1 MCLRKMLRSGAAE
14 GGRSARRGLQ
24 ARHCAESALFARRRR
39 RWRLRLAQEVVG
51 QLAPCLALLQKRC
64 SLRGSGATLESKLR
78 YLRATAP
85 WSCRCAMRAQAPRT
99 ARCACSSRARNAS
112 SCRLAGGKSAR
123 VHAAT
128 SARVCGRWRRALP
141 QCRRRRGG
149 LQVRRRLPS
158 ALRSSTATARRSRR
172 TGARAGRALAPQPR
186 LLRRGAQVLQLI
198 VAHPLISSRAERL
211 ERWTSQEALDFEHRR
226 PFLCVASQR
235 GDVLVVRQLAVP
247 PAPDSPQAAE
257 RGAGR

>member
-1 MCLRKMLRSGAAE
+1 VCLRKMLRSGAAE

-24 ARHCAESALFARRRR
+24 ARHCAESALFARWRRR
-39 RWRLRLAQEVVG
+39 RRLGLAQEVVG
-51 QLAPCLALLQKRC
+51 QLAPRLALLQKRC

-78 YLRATAP
+78 HLWRRAPAP

-99 ARCACSSRARNAS
+99 PRCACSSRARNAS

-123 VHAAT
+123 AHAAT
-128 SARVCGRWRRALP
+128 SVRVCGRWRRALP

-211 ERWTSQEALDFEHRR
+211 ER
-226 PFLCVASQR
+226 
-235 GDVLVVRQLAVP
+235 
-247 PAPDSPQAAE
+247 
-257 RGAGR
+257 